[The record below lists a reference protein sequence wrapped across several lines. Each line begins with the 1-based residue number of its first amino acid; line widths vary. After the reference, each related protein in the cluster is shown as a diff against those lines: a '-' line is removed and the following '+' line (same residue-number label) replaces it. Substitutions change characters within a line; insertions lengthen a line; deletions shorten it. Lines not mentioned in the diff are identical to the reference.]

1 MGTNGKK
8 RMMVLMFMYSWENR
22 EMGLQPILY
31 SRFTGQDREELG
43 TNTDQG
49 PGDSWQWCLATCCM
63 AFFPFPIQRNTYS
76 FQQTPDQAKTKQNKS
91 VLSLRYRS
99 YWQTEAE
106 ELLRTEVPLHGFCI
120 APLNMNL
127 TCMYSVG
134 DLYSWYIYEY
144 CFIFYCGC
152 KYNPWWPVAA
162 VEIHWKRTL
171 SAK

>member
-106 ELLRTEVPLHGFCI
+106 ELLRTEVPTSRFLYCTSEHEFDMYVFCRRFI
-120 APLNMNL
+120 QLIYIWVL
-127 TCMYSVG
+127 
-134 DLYSWYIYEY
+134 LYLLLW
-144 CFIFYCGC
+144 
-152 KYNPWWPVAA
+152 
-162 VEIHWKRTL
+162 L
-171 SAK
+171 